1 VHTSQRPAG
10 VDRRCV
16 SRTRGGRAFIIAAD
30 LQDCEVVERSISDAV
45 AHYGQIDA
53 VINNAASALPARSVH
68 EIHGDEWRAAFA
80 GCLDPTFY
88 VCRSVL
94 PHFLAR
100 RRGCIVNVGSIAGC
114 IAYPGLAA
122 YGAAKAALSSLT
134 RSIAAEYGPFG
145 IRCNSVI
152 PGVIDTPMASS
163 VIAEGHRLHAAVHAI
178 PLGRVGTPEE
188 PAALIAFLCSAEAA
202 YITGAEFVIDG
213 GRLAW

>member
-1 VHTSQRPAG
+1 MALCT
-10 VDRRCV
+10 RRKGPLESTAAAC
-16 SRTRGGRAFIIAAD
+16 RERGGEGRAFIIAAD

-80 GCLDPTFY
+80 GCLD
-88 VCRSVL
+88 
-94 PHFLAR
+94 
-100 RRGCIVNVGSIAGC
+100 SIAGC